1 MNIPIYSGSSDFSQ
15 SLYLYTLQPN
25 VYPSPTPFGFYD
37 NDVQFQNDANSVTNF
52 CARRLGWP
60 IENVE
65 LQDLNFWTAF
75 EMAVTV
81 YGNEVYQFQIRENM
95 LSMEGNPTG
104 SGPYNQ
110 LLMSP
115 SLGGVVRISE
125 NYGEEAG
132 VGGNVTWYSGAIRLY
147 ALTQSYDLNL
157 WAQQSA
163 SLGPNDYIEV
173 KRIFFEAPPAALR
186 YFDPYVGIGYSYE
199 SLLNSFGF
207 GAYSPAITF
216 MLMPLFFDLQRIQAI
231 ELNDQIRKAAFSFE
245 IINNQLKIFPIPL
258 IDYNLWIQ
266 YVKGSERD
274 SVVGGRTAS
283 GSAATNL
290 ITNPSNVP
298 YVNPNYNYI
307 NSVGRMW
314 VYQYTLA
321 LCREILGYVRGKYQT
336 VPIPGAEVSLNQQD
350 LLTDA
355 RSTKEALLLQL
366 RDTLSTTGRQTQLEK
381 QAANAENLNKTL
393 ANVPMGFYI
402 F

>member
-1 MNIPIYSGSSDFSQ
+1 
-15 SLYLYTLQPN
+15 
-25 VYPSPTPFGFYD
+25 
-37 NDVQFQNDANSVTNF
+37 
-52 CARRLGWP
+52 
-60 IENVE
+60 
-65 LQDLNFWTAF
+65 
-75 EMAVTV
+75 
-81 YGNEVYQFQIRENM
+81 
-95 LSMEGNPTG
+95 MEGNPTG

>member
-1 MNIPIYSGSSDFSQ
+1 MADIPVYAGSSSFFPGD
-15 SLYLYTLQPN
+15 TA
-25 VYPSPTPFGFYD
+25 FGFYD
-37 NDVQFQNDANSVTNF
+37 YQYDFQQDADAVVTF
-52 CARRLGWP
+52 VTRRLGWP
-60 IENVE
+60 IEVVE
-65 LQDLNFWTAF
+65 LLPIQIYTAF
-75 EMAVTV
+75 EEAVTV

-110 LLMSP
+110 LLMTP

-132 VGGNVTWYSGAIRLY
+132 VGGNVTWYSGAVEMK
-147 ALTQSYDLNL
+147 AGQQAYDLNV

-163 SLGPNDYIEV
+163 SIGPNDYVEV
-173 KRIFFEAPPAALR
+173 KRVYFEAPPAALR

-199 SLLNSFGF
+199 ALINSFGF

-216 MLMPLFFDLQRIQAI
+216 LLMPLFFDLQRMQAI
-231 ELNDQIRKAAFSFE
+231 ELNDQIRKAAFSFD
-245 IINNQLKIFPIPL
+245 IQNNILKIFPIPL
-258 IDYNLWIQ
+258 IDYKLWIQ

-298 YVNPNYNYI
+298 YCNPNYNYI

-321 LCREILGYVRGKYQT
+321 LCREILGYIRGKYST
-336 VPIPGAEVSLNQQD
+336 VPIPGSEVTLNQAD
-350 LLTDA
+350 LLSDA
-355 RSTKEALLLQL
+355 RTTKEALLLQL
-366 RDTLSTTGRQTQLEK
+366 RETLATTGRQTQLEK

-393 ANVPMGFYI
+393 TNVPMGFYI

>member
-1 MNIPIYSGSSDFSQ
+1 MANVPVYAGSSSFFPGD
-15 SLYLYTLQPN
+15 TA
-25 VYPSPTPFGFYD
+25 FGFYD
-37 NDVQFQNDANSVTNF
+37 YQYDFQTDADKVVTF
-52 CARRLGWP
+52 VTQRLGWP
-60 IENVE
+60 IEVVE
-65 LQDLNFWTAF
+65 LQPAQIYTAF
-75 EMAVTV
+75 EEAVTV

-132 VGGNVTWYSGAIRLY
+132 VGGNVTWYRGAIRMY

-199 SLLNSFGF
+199 ALLNSFGF
-207 GAYSPAITF
+207 GAYSPSITF

-366 RDTLSTTGRQTQLEK
+366 RETLSTTGRQTQLEK

>member
-1 MNIPIYSGSSDFSQ
+1 MANIPVYAGSSSFFPGD
-15 SLYLYTLQPN
+15 TA
-25 VYPSPTPFGFYD
+25 FGFYD
-37 NDVQFQNDANSVTNF
+37 YQYDFQVDADNVVTF
-52 CARRLGWP
+52 VTRRLGWP
-60 IENVE
+60 IEVVE
-65 LQDLNFWTAF
+65 LQPVQIYTAF
-75 EMAVTV
+75 EEAVTV

-110 LLMSP
+110 LLMTP
-115 SLGGVVRISE
+115 SLGGMIRIAE
-125 NYGEEAG
+125 DYGEEAG
-132 VGGNVTWYSGAIRLY
+132 VGGNVTWYSGAVHLR
-147 ALTQSYDLNL
+147 ALTQSYDLDT
-157 WAQQSA
+157 WAIQSA
-163 SLGPNDYIEV
+163 SLAPGDYIEV
-173 KRIFFEAPPAALR
+173 KRVFFEAPPAALR

-199 SLLNSFGF
+199 GLLNSFGF

-245 IINNQLKIFPIPL
+245 LINNKLKIFPIPL
-258 IDYNLWIQ
+258 INYVLWIQ

-274 SVVGGRTAS
+274 SVVGGKSAS
-283 GSAATNL
+283 GVPQTNL

-298 YVNPNYNYI
+298 YINPNYNYI
-307 NSVGRMW
+307 NSIGRMW
-314 VYQYTLA
+314 IYEYTLA
-321 LCREILGYVRGKYQT
+321 ICREILGYVRGKYST
-336 VPIPGAEVSLNQQD
+336 VPIPGSEVTLNQQD

-355 RSTKEALLLQL
+355 RQTKEALLAQL
-366 RDTLSTTGRQTQLEK
+366 RDTLSIAGRQTQLEK

>member
-1 MNIPIYSGSSDFSQ
+1 MANVPVYAGSSSFFPGD
-15 SLYLYTLQPN
+15 TA
-25 VYPSPTPFGFYD
+25 FGFYD
-37 NDVQFQNDANSVTNF
+37 YQYDFQTDADKVVTF
-52 CARRLGWP
+52 VTQRLGWP
-60 IENVE
+60 IEVVE
-65 LQDLNFWTAF
+65 LQPAQIYTAF
-75 EMAVTV
+75 EEAVTV

-132 VGGNVTWYSGAIRLY
+132 VGGNVTWYSGSIRMQ

-163 SLGPNDYIEV
+163 SIGPNDYIEV

-199 SLLNSFGF
+199 ALLNSFGF

-314 VYQYTLA
+314 IYQYTLA

-366 RDTLSTTGRQTQLEK
+366 RETLATTGRQTQLEK

>member
-1 MNIPIYSGSSDFSQ
+1 MADIPVYAGSSSFFPGD
-15 SLYLYTLQPN
+15 TA
-25 VYPSPTPFGFYD
+25 FGFYD
-37 NDVQFQNDANSVTNF
+37 YQYQFQVDADKVVTF
-52 CARRLGWP
+52 VTQRLGWP
-60 IENVE
+60 IEVVE
-65 LQDLNFWTAF
+65 LQPVQIYTAF
-75 EMAVTV
+75 EEAVTV

-163 SLGPNDYIEV
+163 SIGPNDYIEV
-173 KRIFFEAPPAALR
+173 KRIFFEAPPAAMR

-199 SLLNSFGF
+199 GLLNSFGF

-216 MLMPLFFDLQRIQAI
+216 LLMPLFFDLQRIQAI

-274 SVVGGRTAS
+274 SVVGGRNAS

-298 YVNPNYNYI
+298 YINPNYNYI
-307 NSVGRMW
+307 NSIGRMW
-314 VYQYTLA
+314 IYQYTLA
-321 LCREILGYVRGKYQT
+321 LCREILGYVRGKYST
-336 VPIPGAEVSLNQQD
+336 VPIPGSEVTLNQQD

-355 RSTKEALLLQL
+355 RQTKEALLLQL
-366 RDTLSTTGRQTQLEK
+366 RETLTTTGRQTQLEK

-393 ANVPMGFYI
+393 SNVPMGLYVF
-402 F
+402 

>member
-1 MNIPIYSGSSDFSQ
+1 MANVPVYAGSSSFFPGD
-15 SLYLYTLQPN
+15 TA
-25 VYPSPTPFGFYD
+25 FGFYD
-37 NDVQFQNDANSVTNF
+37 YQYDFQTDADKVVTF
-52 CARRLGWP
+52 VTQRLGWP
-60 IENVE
+60 IEVVE
-65 LQDLNFWTAF
+65 LQPAQIYTAF
-75 EMAVTV
+75 EEAVTV

>member
-1 MNIPIYSGSSDFSQ
+1 MADIPVYAGSSSFFPGD
-15 SLYLYTLQPN
+15 TA
-25 VYPSPTPFGFYD
+25 FGFYD
-37 NDVQFQNDANSVTNF
+37 YQYQFQVDADKVVTF
-52 CARRLGWP
+52 VTQRLGWP
-60 IENVE
+60 IEVVE
-65 LQDLNFWTAF
+65 LQPTQIYTAF
-75 EMAVTV
+75 EEAVTV

-104 SGPYNQ
+104 SVPYNN
-110 LLMSP
+110 LLMNP

-132 VGGNVTWYSGAIRLY
+132 VGGNVTWYSGAIKLY

-163 SLGPNDYIEV
+163 SIGPNDYIEV
-173 KRIFFEAPPAALR
+173 KRIFFEAPPAAMR

-199 SLLNSFGF
+199 GLLNSFGF

-216 MLMPLFFDLQRIQAI
+216 LLMPLFFDLQRIQAI

-258 IDYNLWIQ
+258 IDYTLWIQ
-266 YVKGSERD
+266 YIKGHERD
-274 SVVGGRTAS
+274 SVIGGRTAS

-307 NSVGRMW
+307 NSVGKMW
-314 VYQYTLA
+314 IYQYTLA
-321 LCREILGYVRGKYQT
+321 LCREILGYVRGKYQQ

-355 RSTKEALLLQL
+355 RSIKEALLLQL
-366 RDTLSTTGRQTQLEK
+366 RETLAETGRQIQLEK
-381 QAANAENLNKTL
+381 QAANADNLNKTL
-393 ANVPMGFYI
+393 ANVPMGFYV

>member
-1 MNIPIYSGSSDFSQ
+1 MANIPVYAGSSSFFPGD
-15 SLYLYTLQPN
+15 TA
-25 VYPSPTPFGFYD
+25 FGFYD
-37 NDVQFQNDANSVTNF
+37 YQYDFQTDADAVVTF
-52 CARRLGWP
+52 VTRRLGWP
-60 IENVE
+60 IEVVE
-65 LQDLNFWTAF
+65 LQPIQIYTAF
-75 EMAVTV
+75 EEAVTV

-104 SGPYNQ
+104 SGPFNQ
-110 LLMSP
+110 LLMTP
-115 SLGGVVRISE
+115 SLGGTIRIAE

-132 VGGNVTWYSGAIRLY
+132 VGGNVTWYSGSIRMEPGVQTY
-147 ALTQSYDLNL
+147 NLNT
-157 WAQQSA
+157 WAEQSA
-163 SLGPNDYIEV
+163 SLGPGDYMEV
-173 KRIFFEAPPAALR
+173 KRVFFEAPPAAVR

-199 SLLNSFGF
+199 GLLNSFGF

-258 IDYNLWIQ
+258 IGYNLWIQ

-274 SVVGGRTAS
+274 SVVGGRTVS

-321 LCREILGYVRGKYQT
+321 VCREILGYIRGKYST
-336 VPIPGAEVSLNQQD
+336 VPIPGAEVTLNQQD

-366 RDTLSTTGRQTQLEK
+366 REALAVTGRQTQLEK
-381 QAANAENLNKTL
+381 QALNAENLNKTL